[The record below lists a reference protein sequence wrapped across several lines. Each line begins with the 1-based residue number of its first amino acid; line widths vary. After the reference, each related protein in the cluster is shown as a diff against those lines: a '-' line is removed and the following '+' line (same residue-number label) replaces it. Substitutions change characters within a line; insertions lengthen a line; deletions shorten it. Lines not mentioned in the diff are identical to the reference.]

1 LATWQEVSRECL
13 QAAKR
18 LVGDQYLRSSIN
30 RSYYAAYCAVTSEL
44 TVRGVTFAHGWNNP
58 AHEQVPDLILHN
70 TTLPLNTRRRLR
82 KLLRVL
88 REAREDADYRPG
100 ITIDR
105 TLALNCVRDAI
116 AVLHY
121 LEIEHDGTE

>member
-1 LATWQEVSRECL
+1 
-13 QAAKR
+13 
-18 LVGDQYLRSSIN
+18 
-30 RSYYAAYCAVTSEL
+30 VTDDL
-44 TVRGVTFAHGWNNP
+44 TARGLTFAHGWNNP

-70 TTLPLNTRRRLR
+70 TTLPMNTRRRLR

-105 TLALNCVRDAI
+105 TLALNCLRDAI
-116 AVLHY
+116 AVLHH
-121 LEIEHDGTE
+121 LEIEHD